1 MKRTYVDILGD
12 YYGNL
17 DKIIDWSEEIDL
29 RHYSQIEMYQ
39 QQKS

>member
-1 MKRTYVDILGD
+1 MKRIYADISGD

-17 DKIIDWSEEIDL
+17 NKIIDWREEIDL